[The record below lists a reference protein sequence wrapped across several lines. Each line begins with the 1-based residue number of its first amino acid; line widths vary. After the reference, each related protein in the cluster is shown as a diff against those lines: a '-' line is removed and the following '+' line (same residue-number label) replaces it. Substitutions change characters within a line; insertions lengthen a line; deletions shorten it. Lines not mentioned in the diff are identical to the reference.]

1 MAAVGIAQSS
11 SLIPDATKARTSASS
26 IFEILDGKSK
36 IDSSDE
42 SGIKIEDFKGE
53 IEFQHVSFNYPTRPG
68 IQIFQDICLAIHSGK
83 VNIHNLVLLNF
94 LWSVFWK

>member
-26 IFEILDGKSK
+26 VFEILDGKSK

-42 SGIKIEDFKGE
+42 SGAKIQDVKGE
-53 IEFQHVSFNYPTRPG
+53 IEFQHVSFNYPTRPD
-68 IQIFQDICLAIHSGK
+68 IQIFYDLCLAIQSGK
-83 VNIHNLVLLNF
+83 VTSIKYFCYTSDGWL
-94 LWSVFWK
+94 S